1 VKAPLRECAPPSSPK
16 PNKRTGHRSRTRLDI
31 SPRRVQ
37 IPTRVTKSR
46 VTTSVVC
53 LLYLSVA
60 LFFGVVHH
68 HHDEGP
74 CDHDHDPCDHHHDCA
89 ACQWQL
95 NAITDVPNV
104 LPILVCRLLETPLE
118 TFDFI
123 SYSAPS
129 LSFSPSRAP
138 PLASA

>member
-1 VKAPLRECAPPSSPK
+1 M
-16 PNKRTGHRSRTRLDI
+16 
-31 SPRRVQ
+31 
-37 IPTRVTKSR
+37 KSR

-68 HHDEGP
+68 HHDEGQ
-74 CDHDHDPCDHHHDCA
+74 CEHHDDCA

-95 NAITDVPNV
+95 NAITDVPTV
-104 LPILVCRLLETPLE
+104 VPLIFGCVLETPLQ
-118 TFDFI
+118 TFDFT

-129 LSFSPSRAP
+129 FSFSPSRAP
-138 PLASA
+138 PVTPA